1 MIQMDTLDKLDG
13 DKEEFVSKDHEAYE
27 RRYGRDTVEEEMEAI
42 LEDASQESVEVL
54 DILNVSSSIIS
65 SMESV
70 MALDDQDRIL
80 PLTLLH
86 NQVMNTGFNIG
97 PSLENARAGD
107 FIPELNQTVGDAE
120 RLTSTL
126 LRWAGDAIKASYK
139 ILVYS
144 LKRGA
149 IFLSRTKKDV
159 IGLEDRLTRLDG
171 LMKSRKREDNR
182 IFFSKKY
189 LEMLADEYDINTQ
202 PAGAVSSFV
211 SVIYSIMDEYIST
224 VKKISVK
231 AEGHLNGSDTKI
243 DIDEYEKIIKDLVDG
258 LEDKFK
264 DKDQLIGNLY
274 VKVNKGSKL
283 SKLVTLEVGRPSPST
298 AVSRYRPM
306 DALTNSEVESQRTS
320 LRGGAIKKM
329 YAMLDNSGETMK
341 EISKFSKLVS
351 SKKFTEKGDGDN
363 KENKDLAALSKFLN
377 ENVKELMEGIFTL
390 SGIAYERV
398 DVVVKLLE
406 DSVSVD

>member
-1 MIQMDTLDKLDG
+1 MDTLDKLD
-13 DKEEFVSKDHEAYE
+13 DKEEEFVSKDHEAYE
-27 RRYGRDTVEEEMEAI
+27 KKYGRDTVEEEMVAI
-42 LEDASQESVEVL
+42 LEDVSQESIEVM

-65 SMESV
+65 SMESIV
-70 MALDDQDRIL
+70 ALDDQDRVL

-86 NQVMNTGFNIG
+86 RQVMDTGFNAG
-97 PSLENARAGD
+97 PSLENARSGD

-120 RLTSTL
+120 RLTSSL

-144 LKRGA
+144 MKRGA

-159 IGLEDRLTRLDG
+159 VGLEGRLTRLDG

-182 IFFSKKY
+182 IFFSKNY
-189 LEMLADEYDINTQ
+189 LEMLADEYEINTQ

-211 SVIYSIMDEYIST
+211 GVIYSIMDEYIST

-231 AEGHLNGSDTKI
+231 AERHLNGTDTKI
-243 DIDEYEKIIKDLVDG
+243 KMEEYEKIIEDLVDDLG
-258 LEDKFK
+258 DKFK
-264 DKDQLIGNLY
+264 SKDQLIGNLY

-283 SKLVTLEVGRPSPST
+283 SKLITLEVGRPSPST
-298 AVSRYRPM
+298 AVNKYRPM
-306 DALTNSEVESQRTS
+306 DALSNSEVESQRTS

-329 YAMLDNSGETMK
+329 YAMMDNSGETME

-351 SKKFTEKGDGDN
+351 SKKFTEKNDDN
-363 KENKDLAALSKFLN
+363 KEENKDLATLSKFLN

-390 SGIAYERV
+390 SRLAYDRV
-398 DVVVKLLE
+398 DVAVKLLE

>member
-1 MIQMDTLDKLDG
+1 MDTLDKLD
-13 DKEEFVSKDHEAYE
+13 DKEEEFVSKDHEAYE
-27 RRYGRDTVEEEMEAI
+27 KKYGRDTVEEEMVAI
-42 LEDASQESVEVL
+42 LEDVSQESIEVM

-65 SMESV
+65 SMESIV
-70 MALDDQDRIL
+70 ALDDQDRVL

-86 NQVMNTGFNIG
+86 RQVMDTGFNAG
-97 PSLENARAGD
+97 PSLENARSGD

-120 RLTSTL
+120 RLTSSL

-144 LKRGA
+144 MKRGA

-159 IGLEDRLTRLDG
+159 VGLEGRLTRLDG

-182 IFFSKKY
+182 IFFSKNY
-189 LEMLADEYDINTQ
+189 LEMLADEYEINTQ

-211 SVIYSIMDEYIST
+211 GVIYSIMDEYIST

-231 AEGHLNGSDTKI
+231 AEGHLNGTDTKI
-243 DIDEYEKIIKDLVDG
+243 KMEEYEKIIEDLVDDLG
-258 LEDKFK
+258 DKFK
-264 DKDQLIGNLY
+264 SKDQLIGNLY

-283 SKLVTLEVGRPSPST
+283 SKLITLEVGRPSPST
-298 AVSRYRPM
+298 AVNKYRPM
-306 DALTNSEVESQRTS
+306 DALSNSEVESQRTS

-329 YAMLDNSGETMK
+329 YAMMDNSGETME

-351 SKKFTEKGDGDN
+351 SKKFTEKNDDN
-363 KENKDLAALSKFLN
+363 KEENKDLATLSKFLN

-390 SGIAYERV
+390 SRLAYDRV
-398 DVVVKLLE
+398 DVAVKLLE